1 MSRTVDY
8 YFAPQSP
15 WTYLGH
21 ARFAAMAKAAGV
33 TVRVLPVDLGGKV
46 FPISGG
52 LPLPKRAPQ
61 RQAYRLVELKRFSEF
76 LNIPLHPQPKY
87 FPVAGDDAA
96 CLIIAVDQHDGPD
109 AAMKI
114 AGAIM
119 TAVWAQER
127 NIGDHQVL
135 AELLAECSLDAARL
149 AQSGSQEVRER
160 YEAHTQ
166 QAIAAGVFGAPSY
179 LVDGEMF
186 WGQDRLDFV
195 ARKLGV
201 SL

>member
-166 QAIAAGVFGAPSY
+166 QAIAAGEIGRAHV
-179 LVDGEMF
+179 
-186 WGQDRLDFV
+186 
-195 ARKLGV
+195 
-201 SL
+201 